1 MADPTLFEAE
11 QRLNLEPGSFPFR
24 SHYLDVGSARL
35 HYVDEGAG
43 PTLLLLHGNPTW
55 SILYRGLIEH
65 LRDAFRCIAPDLAGF
80 GLSQAPSEFSFL
92 PQDHAALIAAFIER
106 LDLHDAT
113 LIAHDWG
120 GPIGLAARMRTGARI
135 SRLCL
140 GNTWAWPVN
149 GDFHFEWFSKLLGGP
164 IGRVLARRYAIF
176 VNVVMPSSMR
186 RRQLSKNEMA
196 TYRAPFRDP
205 STRRPMHIFPAAITA
220 SSDFLREIEDS
231 LHDYRGPVGFVW
243 PENDIAF
250 RDKELSHWRALLPQ
264 ADVVRIARCGH
275 FLWLDA
281 PEESAA
287 AVRSFL
293 QRTAARILP

>member
-1 MADPTLFEAE
+1 MANLSLSDAE
-11 QRLNLEPGSFPFR
+11 SRLNLKAGSFPFR
-24 SHYLDVGSARL
+24 SHYLEVGKARL
-35 HYVDEGAG
+35 HYVDEGTG

-55 SILYRGLIEH
+55 SILYRGLIEQ
-65 LRDAFRCIAPDLAGF
+65 LRDAFRCIAADLAGF
-80 GLSQAPSEFSFL
+80 GLSEAPPGFSFL

-106 LDLHDAT
+106 LELQNAT

-120 GPIGLAARMRTGARI
+120 GPIGLAARAHTGECI
-135 SRLCL
+135 NRLCL

-164 IGRVLARRYAIF
+164 IGRMLARRYAVFI
-176 VNVVMPSSMR
+176 NVVMPSSMR
-186 RRQLSKNEMA
+186 RRKLSEDEMA
-196 TYRAPFRDP
+196 GYRAPFRDP
-205 STRRPMHIFPAAITA
+205 NTRRPMHIFPAAITG
-220 SSDFLREIEDS
+220 SRDFLREVEFS
-231 LHDYRGPVGFVW
+231 LQNFRGPVGFVW

-264 ADVVRIARCGH
+264 AEVVRIARCGH

-281 PEESAA
+281 PEESAH

-293 QRTAARILP
+293 QRTASRV